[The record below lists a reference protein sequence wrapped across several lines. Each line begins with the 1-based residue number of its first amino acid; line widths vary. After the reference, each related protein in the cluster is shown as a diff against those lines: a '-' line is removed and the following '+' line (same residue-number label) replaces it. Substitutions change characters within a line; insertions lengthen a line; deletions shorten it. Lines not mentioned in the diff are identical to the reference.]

1 MNKDTRN
8 MLKYLKEDEQV
19 EVPSYESFRNQILND
34 LEMYYEDLAN
44 EDGDVFAGTQD
55 SYANE
60 MVEQHLFDT
69 LLYNIKHNYMSK
81 DAAMQTANNLV
92 YYILDFVDHGEEITL
107 QNDKVIKEVYNKY
120 VLNKKEESMETIR
133 KYISEPEKHRGTS
146 IRFDTFKVGP
156 YEYDLR
162 VYVGLASRDR
172 VRAAL
177 IPYKLD
183 KEGRYI
189 KVDKDTIELDDF
201 RLDMT
206 DEEVRSLVRN
216 KLSLKES
223 MDESVEPKWF
233 KNKKLYN
240 KFKSFV
246 DKQLKDGAI
255 DDPEYIKTL
264 SPEEYESLLVD
275 TWMKDQDEIDMFEE
289 HIKSGYYGEE
299 SMNESVDQKSLKK
312 ELFVHLNGPRAALN
326 QAIKEL
332 KADNEHYLKVESNI
346 RFNYENLI
354 EDLTNTLHSIVE
366 FQNSLLV
373 SELESKGDSNE
384 KNS

>member
-107 QNDKVIKEVYNKY
+107 QNDKVIKEVYDKY
-120 VLNKKEESMETIR
+120 VLNKTEDSM
-133 KYISEPEKHRGTS
+133 
-146 IRFDTFKVGP
+146 
-156 YEYDLR
+156 
-162 VYVGLASRDR
+162 
-172 VRAAL
+172 
-177 IPYKLD
+177 
-183 KEGRYI
+183 
-189 KVDKDTIELDDF
+189 
-201 RLDMT
+201 
-206 DEEVRSLVRN
+206 N
-216 KLSLKES
+216 
-223 MDESVEPKWF
+223 ESVEPKWF
-233 KNKKLYN
+233 KDKKLYN

-289 HIKSGYYGEE
+289 HIKSGYYEE
-299 SMNESVDQKSLKK
+299 DAMKATIDLMKHHSIVKSIPNYMLNAKGQLEKENEYYLQK
-312 ELFVHLNGPRAALN
+312 EP
-326 QAIKEL
+326 
-332 KADNEHYLKVESNI
+332 DI
-346 RFNYENLI
+346 RFAYENFLT
-354 EDLTNTLHSIVE
+354 DLEEIYNKAVE
-366 FQNSLLV
+366 FQNLV
-373 SELESKGDSNE
+373 IGRQGDTNE
-384 KNS
+384 ENS

>member
-107 QNDKVIKEVYNKY
+107 QNDKVIKEVYDKY
-120 VLNKKEESMETIR
+120 VLNKTEDSM
-133 KYISEPEKHRGTS
+133 
-146 IRFDTFKVGP
+146 
-156 YEYDLR
+156 
-162 VYVGLASRDR
+162 
-172 VRAAL
+172 
-177 IPYKLD
+177 
-183 KEGRYI
+183 
-189 KVDKDTIELDDF
+189 
-201 RLDMT
+201 
-206 DEEVRSLVRN
+206 N
-216 KLSLKES
+216 
-223 MDESVEPKWF
+223 ESVEPKWF
-233 KNKKLYN
+233 KDKKLYN

-332 KADNEHYLKVESNI
+332 KADN
-346 RFNYENLI
+346 
-354 EDLTNTLHSIVE
+354 
-366 FQNSLLV
+366 
-373 SELESKGDSNE
+373 
-384 KNS
+384 

>member
-19 EVPSYESFRNQILND
+19 EVPSYGSFRNQILND

-69 LLYNIKHNYMSK
+69 LLYNIKHNYTSN
-81 DAAMQTANNLV
+81 DAAMQTANDLV

-107 QNDKVIKEVYNKY
+107 QNDKVIKEVYDKY
-120 VLNKKEESMETIR
+120 VLDRKDESM
-133 KYISEPEKHRGTS
+133 
-146 IRFDTFKVGP
+146 
-156 YEYDLR
+156 
-162 VYVGLASRDR
+162 
-172 VRAAL
+172 
-177 IPYKLD
+177 
-183 KEGRYI
+183 
-189 KVDKDTIELDDF
+189 
-201 RLDMT
+201 
-206 DEEVRSLVRN
+206 N
-216 KLSLKES
+216 
-223 MDESVEPKWF
+223 ESVEPKWF
-233 KNKKLYN
+233 KDKKLYN

-289 HIKSGYYGEE
+289 HIKSGYYEE
-299 SMNESVDQKSLKK
+299 DAMKATIDLMKHHSIVKSIPNYILNAKSQLEKENEYYLQK
-312 ELFVHLNGPRAALN
+312 EP
-326 QAIKEL
+326 
-332 KADNEHYLKVESNI
+332 DI
-346 RFNYENLI
+346 RFAYENFLT
-354 EDLTNTLHSIVE
+354 DLEEIYNRAVE
-366 FQNSLLV
+366 FQNLV
-373 SELESKGDSNE
+373 IGRQGDTNE
-384 KNS
+384 ENS

>member
-92 YYILDFVDHGEEITL
+92 YYILDFVDHGEKITL
-107 QNDKVIKEVYNKY
+107 QNDKVIKEVYDKY
-120 VLNKKEESMETIR
+120 VLNKTEDSM
-133 KYISEPEKHRGTS
+133 
-146 IRFDTFKVGP
+146 
-156 YEYDLR
+156 
-162 VYVGLASRDR
+162 
-172 VRAAL
+172 
-177 IPYKLD
+177 
-183 KEGRYI
+183 
-189 KVDKDTIELDDF
+189 
-201 RLDMT
+201 
-206 DEEVRSLVRN
+206 N
-216 KLSLKES
+216 
-223 MDESVEPKWF
+223 ESVEPKWF
-233 KNKKLYN
+233 KDKKLYN

-289 HIKSGYYGEE
+289 HIKSGYYEE
-299 SMNESVDQKSLKK
+299 DAMKATIDLMKHHSIVKSIPNYILNAKSQLEKENEYYLQK
-312 ELFVHLNGPRAALN
+312 EP
-326 QAIKEL
+326 
-332 KADNEHYLKVESNI
+332 DI
-346 RFNYENLI
+346 RFAYENFLT
-354 EDLTNTLHSIVE
+354 DLEEIYNKAVE
-366 FQNSLLV
+366 FQNLV
-373 SELESKGDSNE
+373 IGRQGDTNE
-384 KNS
+384 ENS

>member
-107 QNDKVIKEVYNKY
+107 QNDKVIKEVYDKY
-120 VLNKKEESMETIR
+120 VLNKTEDSM
-133 KYISEPEKHRGTS
+133 
-146 IRFDTFKVGP
+146 
-156 YEYDLR
+156 
-162 VYVGLASRDR
+162 
-172 VRAAL
+172 
-177 IPYKLD
+177 
-183 KEGRYI
+183 
-189 KVDKDTIELDDF
+189 
-201 RLDMT
+201 
-206 DEEVRSLVRN
+206 N
-216 KLSLKES
+216 
-223 MDESVEPKWF
+223 ESVEPKWF
-233 KNKKLYN
+233 KDKKLYN

-289 HIKSGYYGEE
+289 HIKSGYYEE
-299 SMNESVDQKSLKK
+299 DAMKATIDLMKHHSIVKSIPNYILNAKSQLEKENEYYLQK
-312 ELFVHLNGPRAALN
+312 EP
-326 QAIKEL
+326 
-332 KADNEHYLKVESNI
+332 DI
-346 RFNYENLI
+346 RFAYENFLT
-354 EDLTNTLHSIVE
+354 DLEEIYNKAVE
-366 FQNSLLV
+366 FQNLV
-373 SELESKGDSNE
+373 IGRQGDTNE
-384 KNS
+384 ENS

>member
-69 LLYNIKHNYMSK
+69 LLYNIKHNYMSN
-81 DAAMQTANNLV
+81 DAAMQTANDLV

-107 QNDKVIKEVYNKY
+107 QNDKVIKEVYDKY
-120 VLNKKEESMETIR
+120 VLNKKEESM
-133 KYISEPEKHRGTS
+133 
-146 IRFDTFKVGP
+146 
-156 YEYDLR
+156 
-162 VYVGLASRDR
+162 
-172 VRAAL
+172 
-177 IPYKLD
+177 
-183 KEGRYI
+183 
-189 KVDKDTIELDDF
+189 
-201 RLDMT
+201 
-206 DEEVRSLVRN
+206 N
-216 KLSLKES
+216 
-223 MDESVEPKWF
+223 ESVEPKWF
-233 KNKKLYN
+233 KDKKLYN

-373 SELESKGDSNE
+373 SELESKGDTNE
-384 KNS
+384 ENS

>member
-44 EDGDVFAGTQD
+44 EDGDVFADTQD

-81 DAAMQTANNLV
+81 DAAMQTANDLV

-107 QNDKVIKEVYNKY
+107 QNDKVIKEVYDKY
-120 VLNKKEESMETIR
+120 VLDRKDESM
-133 KYISEPEKHRGTS
+133 
-146 IRFDTFKVGP
+146 
-156 YEYDLR
+156 
-162 VYVGLASRDR
+162 
-172 VRAAL
+172 
-177 IPYKLD
+177 
-183 KEGRYI
+183 
-189 KVDKDTIELDDF
+189 
-201 RLDMT
+201 
-206 DEEVRSLVRN
+206 N
-216 KLSLKES
+216 
-223 MDESVEPKWF
+223 ESVEPKWF
-233 KNKKLYN
+233 KDKKLYN

-289 HIKSGYYGEE
+289 HIKSGYYGEDAMKATIDLMKHHSIVKSIPNYILNAKSQLE
-299 SMNESVDQKSLKK
+299 KENEYYLQK
-312 ELFVHLNGPRAALN
+312 EP
-326 QAIKEL
+326 
-332 KADNEHYLKVESNI
+332 DI
-346 RFNYENLI
+346 RFAYENFLT
-354 EDLTNTLHSIVE
+354 DLEEIYNRAVE
-366 FQNSLLV
+366 FQNLV
-373 SELESKGDSNE
+373 IGRQGDTNE
-384 KNS
+384 ENN

>member
-1 MNKDTRN
+1 
-8 MLKYLKEDEQV
+8 
-19 EVPSYESFRNQILND
+19 
-34 LEMYYEDLAN
+34 
-44 EDGDVFAGTQD
+44 
-55 SYANE
+55 

-69 LLYNIKHNYMSK
+69 LLYNIKHNYMSN
-81 DAAMQTANNLV
+81 DAAMQTANDLV

-120 VLNKKEESMETIR
+120 VLNKTEDSM
-133 KYISEPEKHRGTS
+133 
-146 IRFDTFKVGP
+146 
-156 YEYDLR
+156 
-162 VYVGLASRDR
+162 
-172 VRAAL
+172 
-177 IPYKLD
+177 
-183 KEGRYI
+183 
-189 KVDKDTIELDDF
+189 
-201 RLDMT
+201 
-206 DEEVRSLVRN
+206 N
-216 KLSLKES
+216 
-223 MDESVEPKWF
+223 ESVEPKWF
-233 KNKKLYN
+233 KDKKLYN

-289 HIKSGYYGEE
+289 HIKSGYYREE

-332 KADNEHYLKVESNI
+332 KADNEQYLKVESNI

-373 SELESKGDSNE
+373 SELESKGDTNE
-384 KNS
+384 ENS

>member
-19 EVPSYESFRNQILND
+19 EVPSYGSFRNQILND

-81 DAAMQTANNLV
+81 DAAMQTANDLV

-107 QNDKVIKEVYNKY
+107 QNDKVIKEVYDKY
-120 VLNKKEESMETIR
+120 VLNKTEDSM
-133 KYISEPEKHRGTS
+133 
-146 IRFDTFKVGP
+146 
-156 YEYDLR
+156 
-162 VYVGLASRDR
+162 
-172 VRAAL
+172 
-177 IPYKLD
+177 
-183 KEGRYI
+183 
-189 KVDKDTIELDDF
+189 
-201 RLDMT
+201 
-206 DEEVRSLVRN
+206 N
-216 KLSLKES
+216 
-223 MDESVEPKWF
+223 ESVEPKWF
-233 KNKKLYN
+233 KDKKLYN

-299 SMNESVDQKSLKK
+299 SMKATIDLMKHHSIVKSIPNYILNAKSQLEKENEYYLQK
-312 ELFVHLNGPRAALN
+312 
-326 QAIKEL
+326 
-332 KADNEHYLKVESNI
+332 ESDI
-346 RFNYENLI
+346 RFAYENFLT
-354 EDLTNTLHSIVE
+354 DLEEIYNRAVE
-366 FQNSLLV
+366 FQNLV
-373 SELESKGDSNE
+373 IGRQEDTNE
-384 KNS
+384 ENS